1 MVGVV
6 WAYEKGKINTF
17 GVSNSEE
24 DIKYFA
30 LKAGKDVF
38 KAYLSFRY
46 ELGQEKDQKKMIA
59 NTASLENALAKSQKN
74 SKQTEKERK
83 YGEAFRSIML
93 GIIGYGKNQ
102 SDEIYNMF
110 EHVGIISDIVNV
122 YSYMLEKGYEVE
134 KDKNGN
140 VTALS
145 ITGINTVDILK
156 EIINGKNKDKYSQI
170 EQYLN
175 LNNIPATK
183 FFNFMA
189 SFEGE
194 DSYALAMMNYVITK
208 DGKKDSKQIGM
219 KSFATEEELNKQI
232 TTIKDYYNNYIDN
245 TKKIMES
252 ALDKWSNDI
261 VKKTR
266 TNPDKIEEAEW
277 AGVGIYKFSPAEC
290 NIGTSNYL
298 RIIGYGEYN
307 NSVGG
312 YYENSNGVYEGVYWA
327 ISKYEKDANNSSVT
341 GATGMIDSIEK
352 DPDFT
357 SLNSI
362 INWDAL
368 KGKKAEEIKT
378 ILTSLFNFLS
388 DTGFA
393 VVGTMLNS
401 NGSSHIFPVYNG
413 QSLDINYQYG
423 NGETFEWGRAT
434 SIWVS
439 IGGEKRWGAI
449 IENAANYGTFEF
461 RDQWIEDET
470 PKILNDLLK
479 EHKEKNGKD
488 AEGDELK
495 KLEEQARKKAIE
507 SYRNKFCGGK
517 SKDTDDD
524 YLYNFYILNY
534 PVIYLTNIY
543 SQFFF
548 TNIPLQ

>member
-1 MVGVV
+1 
-6 WAYEKGKINTF
+6 
-17 GVSNSEE
+17 
-24 DIKYFA
+24 
-30 LKAGKDVF
+30 
-38 KAYLSFRY
+38 
-46 ELGQEKDQKKMIA
+46 
-59 NTASLENALAKSQKN
+59 
-74 SKQTEKERK
+74 
-83 YGEAFRSIML
+83 
-93 GIIGYGKNQ
+93 
-102 SDEIYNMF
+102 
-110 EHVGIISDIVNV
+110 
-122 YSYMLEKGYEVE
+122 
-134 KDKNGN
+134 
-140 VTALS
+140 
-145 ITGINTVDILK
+145 
-156 EIINGKNKDKYSQI
+156 
-170 EQYLN
+170 
-175 LNNIPATK
+175 
-183 FFNFMA
+183 
-189 SFEGE
+189 
-194 DSYALAMMNYVITK
+194 
-208 DGKKDSKQIGM
+208 
-219 KSFATEEELNKQI
+219 
-232 TTIKDYYNNYIDN
+232 
-245 TKKIMES
+245 
-252 ALDKWSNDI
+252 
-261 VKKTR
+261 
-266 TNPDKIEEAEW
+266 
-277 AGVGIYKFSPAEC
+277 
-290 NIGTSNYL
+290 
-298 RIIGYGEYN
+298 
-307 NSVGG
+307 
-312 YYENSNGVYEGVYWA
+312 
-327 ISKYEKDANNSSVT
+327 
-341 GATGMIDSIEK
+341 MIDSIAN

-362 INWDAL
+362 INWNAL

-470 PKILNDLLK
+470 PEILNDLLK
-479 EHKEKNGKD
+479 EYKEKNGKD

-507 SYRNKFCGGK
+507 SYRDNFCGGK
-517 SKDTDDD
+517 GKDTDDD